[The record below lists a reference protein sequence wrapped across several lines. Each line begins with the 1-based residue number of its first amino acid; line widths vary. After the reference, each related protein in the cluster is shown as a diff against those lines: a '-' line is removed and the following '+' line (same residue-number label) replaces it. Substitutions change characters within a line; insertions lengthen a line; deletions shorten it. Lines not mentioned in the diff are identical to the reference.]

1 MDQQIA
7 LSSKKFT
14 KGEVVLMKALQLDR
28 FVNQPSSLTIEEKV
42 SHIQSGNEKLRNQ
55 LIGDYQPF
63 IKKVASKVCNHY
75 VDQSMDEYS
84 VGLFAFNESIDQYQS
99 GQGSRFLT
107 FADMVIRRRII
118 DFIRKEMRQKR
129 AVFFE
134 QEEEAEDARTE
145 ESYPELKA
153 AMDHFEVQRE
163 NENRAYEIEEYKK
176 LLHPYGITFK
186 GLSKQ
191 CPKHRD
197 ARENA
202 KIIAK
207 KLATDQKL
215 SRYLVEKKQLPLKD
229 LLSMVSC
236 SRKTIER
243 NRKYIIAAALIY
255 LGDFVELQAY
265 IEP

>member
-1 MDQQIA
+1 
-7 LSSKKFT
+7 
-14 KGEVVLMKALQLDR
+14 MKALQLPT
-28 FVNQPSSLTIEEKV
+28 FNPTTIATIEDKIY
-42 SHIQSGNEKLRNQ
+42 HIQSGDEKLRNE
-55 LIGDYQPF
+55 LIRDYQPF

-75 VDQSMDEYS
+75 IDHTMDEYS
-84 VGLFAFNESIDQYQS
+84 IGLFAFNESIDQYHP

-118 DFIRKEMRQKR
+118 DFIRKETRQR
-129 AVFFE
+129 RPLFFE
-134 QEEEAEDARTE
+134 AEEEDEENRSE

-153 AMDHFEVQRE
+153 AIDHFQVQRE
-163 NENRAYEIEEYKK
+163 NENRIYEIEEYKK
-176 LLHPYGITFK
+176 LLKPYGITFN
-186 GLSKQ
+186 GLTKY

-202 KIIAK
+202 KAIAK
-207 KLATDQKL
+207 QLARDEKL
-215 SRYLVEKKQLPLKD
+215 SRYLMDKKQLPIKD

-255 LGDFVELQAY
+255 LGHFTELQTY

>member
-1 MDQQIA
+1 
-7 LSSKKFT
+7 
-14 KGEVVLMKALQLDR
+14 MKALQLDA
-28 FVNQPSSLTIEEKV
+28 FVKLPTSLSIEEKV
-42 SHIQSGNEKLRNQ
+42 IHIQSGNEKLRNQ

-75 VDQSMDEYS
+75 IDHTMDEYS
-84 VGLFAFNESIDQYQS
+84 IGMFAFNESIDQYHP

-118 DFIRKEMRQKR
+118 DFIRKENRQKR

-134 QEEEAEDARTE
+134 QEEENEDNRTE

-153 AMDHFEVQRE
+153 AMDYFEVQRE
-163 NENRAYEIEEYKK
+163 NEDRAYEIEEYKMMLK
-176 LLHPYGITFK
+176 PYGITFK
-186 GLSKQ
+186 ALSKQ

-207 KLATDQKL
+207 KLAENEHL
-215 SRYLVEKKQLPLKD
+215 ARYLMDKKQLPIKE

-255 LGDFVELQAY
+255 LGDFSELKSY
-265 IEP
+265 IEPEPVLT

>member
-1 MDQQIA
+1 MN
-7 LSSKKFT
+7 
-14 KGEVVLMKALQLDR
+14 MKALPINA
-28 FVNQPSSLTIEEKV
+28 FVNNPVNLSIEEKV
-42 SHIQSGNEKLRNQ
+42 IKVQSGNEKLRNQ
-55 LIGDYQPF
+55 LIKDYQPF

-75 VDQSMDEYS
+75 IDHTMDEYS
-84 VGLFAFNESIDQYQS
+84 IGMFAFNESIDQYS
-99 GQGSRFLT
+99 PGQGSRFLT

-118 DFIRKEMRQKR
+118 DFIRKEKRQKR
-129 AVFFE
+129 ALFFE
-134 QEEEAEDARTE
+134 QEEENDENRTE

-153 AMDHFEVQRE
+153 ALDYFEIQRE

-176 LLHPYGITFK
+176 VLKPYGITFK
-186 GLSKQ
+186 ALSKQ

-207 KLATDQKL
+207 KLAENKNLAD
-215 SRYLVEKKQLPLKD
+215 YLQTKKQLPIKD
-229 LLSMVSC
+229 LLSLVTC

-255 LGDFVELQAY
+255 LGNFSELKTY
-265 IEP
+265 IQP

>member
-1 MDQQIA
+1 
-7 LSSKKFT
+7 
-14 KGEVVLMKALQLDR
+14 MKALQLDT
-28 FVNQPSSLTIEEKV
+28 FVQQPSSLSIEEKV
-42 SHIQSGNEKLRNQ
+42 FHIQSGNDKLRNQ

-75 VDQSMDEYS
+75 IDHSMDEYS
-84 VGLFAFNESIDQYQS
+84 IGLFAFNESIDQYHS

-118 DFIRKEMRQKR
+118 DFIRKETRQKR

-134 QEEEAEDARTE
+134 PPEETEENRAE

-153 AMDHFEVQRE
+153 AMDNYQLQRE
-163 NENRAYEIEEYKK
+163 NENRVYEIEEYKK
-176 LLHPYGITFK
+176 WLKPFGITFK

-202 KIIAK
+202 KVIAK
-207 KLATDQKL
+207 MLAEDESL
-215 SRYLVEKKQLPLKD
+215 AGYLLEKRQLPIKD
-229 LLSMVSC
+229 LLCMVSC

-255 LGDFVELQAY
+255 LGDFVELQSY

>member
-1 MDQQIA
+1 
-7 LSSKKFT
+7 
-14 KGEVVLMKALQLDR
+14 MKALQLNT
-28 FVNQPSSLTIEEKV
+28 FVAQPMTVSIEDKV
-42 SHIQSGNEKLRNQ
+42 IHIQSGNDKLRNQ
-55 LIGDYQPF
+55 LIRDYQPF

-75 VDQSMDEYS
+75 IDHTMDEYS
-84 VGLFAFNESIDQYQS
+84 IGLFAFNESIDQYHP

-118 DFIRKEMRQKR
+118 DYIRKETRQKR
-129 AVFFE
+129 AVFFD
-134 QEEEAEDARTE
+134 QEEENEENRTE

-153 AMDHFEVQRE
+153 AIEHFEAQRE
-163 NENRAYEIEEYKK
+163 NENRAYEIEEYKEMLK
-176 LLHPYGITFK
+176 PFGITFK
-186 GLSKQ
+186 GLTKQ

-207 KLATDQKL
+207 KLAEDKRL
-215 SRYLVEKKQLPLKD
+215 SRYLLEKKQLPIKD

-255 LGDFVELQAY
+255 LGGFVELKSY

>member
-1 MDQQIA
+1 
-7 LSSKKFT
+7 
-14 KGEVVLMKALQLDR
+14 MKALQLNT
-28 FVNQPSSLTIEEKV
+28 FVAKGATVSIEDKV
-42 SHIQSGNEKLRNQ
+42 IHIQSGNDKLRNQ
-55 LIGDYQPF
+55 LIRDYQPF

-75 VDQSMDEYS
+75 VDHTMDEYS
-84 VGLFAFNESIDQYQS
+84 IGLFAFNESIDQYHP

-118 DFIRKEMRQKR
+118 DYIRKETRQKR
-129 AVFFE
+129 AVFFD
-134 QEEEAEDARTE
+134 QEEENEENRTE

-153 AMDHFEVQRE
+153 AIEHFEAQRE
-163 NENRAYEIEEYKK
+163 NENRAYEIEEYKEMLK
-176 LLHPYGITFK
+176 PFGITFK
-186 GLSKQ
+186 GLTKQ

-207 KLATDQKL
+207 KLAEDKRL
-215 SRYLVEKKQLPLKD
+215 SRYLLDKKQLPIKD

-243 NRKYIIAAALIY
+243 NRKYIIAATLIY
-255 LGDFVELQAY
+255 LGGFAELKSY